1 MLIEERDPDDGEL
14 TALLGAAFA
23 ELVARYG
30 PEGRSHVQPGARFLV
45 ASVDGRAVGCGAV
58 QPVDAVT
65 GELKRMYVA
74 PGHRGRGIA
83 KALLSAL
90 EELARG
96 LGYRRLR
103 LATGVRQPE
112 AIALYERCAYT
123 LTEPYGKYVDAP
135 LTRCYEKALTATE
148 SPSNRA

>member
-1 MLIEERDPDDGEL
+1 MLVIEERTADDGEL
-14 TALLGAAFA
+14 AALLDAAFA

-30 PEGRSHVQPGARFLV
+30 PDGRSQVKEGARYLV
-45 ASVDGRAVGCGAV
+45 ASVAGTAVGCGAV

-65 GELKRMYVA
+65 AELKRMFVI
-74 PGHRGRGIA
+74 PGRRGQGIA
-83 KALLSAL
+83 TSLLSAL
-90 EELARG
+90 EDLARE

-135 LTRCYEKALTATE
+135 LTRCYQKALAG
-148 SPSNRA
+148 P

>member
-1 MLIEERDPDDGEL
+1 MLVIEERTADDGEL
-14 TALLGAAFA
+14 ATLLDAAFA

-30 PEGRSHVQPGARFLV
+30 PDGRSQVKEGARYLV
-45 ASVDGRAVGCGAV
+45 ASVAGQAVACGAV

-65 GELKRMYVA
+65 GELKRMYVV

-83 KALLSAL
+83 TSLLSAL
-90 EELARG
+90 EDLARE

-135 LTRCYEKALTATE
+135 LTRCYQKALA
-148 SPSNRA
+148 RA

>member
-1 MLIEERDPDDGEL
+1 MLVIEERTADDGEL
-14 TALLGAAFA
+14 AALLDAAFA

-30 PEGRSHVQPGARFLV
+30 PDGRSQVKEGARYLV
-45 ASVDGRAVGCGAV
+45 ASLDGTAVGCGAV

-65 GELKRMYVA
+65 GELKRMFVI
-74 PGHRGRGIA
+74 PGHRGQGIA
-83 KALLSAL
+83 TSLLSAL
-90 EELARG
+90 EDLARE

-135 LTRCYEKALTATE
+135 LTRCYQKALA
-148 SPSNRA
+148 RA

>member
-1 MLIEERDPDDGEL
+1 MLVIEERTIEDDEL
-14 TALLGAAFA
+14 AALLDAAFE
-23 ELVARYG
+23 ELVVRYG
-30 PEGRSHVQPGARFLV
+30 REGRSQVRAGARYLV
-45 ASVDGRAVGCGAV
+45 ASIGGDAVGCGAV

-65 GELKRMYVA
+65 GELKRMYVV
-74 PGHRGRGIA
+74 PGHRGQGIA
-83 KALLSAL
+83 TSLLSAL

-135 LTRCYEKALTATE
+135 LTRCYQKALAQ
-148 SPSNRA
+148 

>member
-1 MLIEERDPDDGEL
+1 MLVIEERTAEDDEL
-14 TALLGAAFA
+14 AALLDAAFE
-23 ELVARYG
+23 ELVVRYG
-30 PEGRSHVQPGARFLV
+30 REGRSQVQAGARYLV

-58 QPVDAVT
+58 QPVDART
-65 GELKRMYVA
+65 GEVKRMYVV
-74 PGHRGRGIA
+74 PGSRGQGIA

-90 EELARG
+90 EDLACE

-135 LTRCYEKALTATE
+135 LTRCYQKALAQ
-148 SPSNRA
+148 